1 MKFSI
6 ASLWSVAWI
15 GLKSPRTLVFVYYGF
30 ILATLLWV
38 ASFSVFGII
47 SGESVSNVAPFIYRS
62 EPERTAWDALK
73 YILFQFFVITS
84 VTLFL
89 GYYFGV
95 MKVDRFRESFG
106 FEPPLRRAD
115 VAGLQRAVN
124 LKLVAVARPIRDN
137 LFAEENRLQ
146 GEFRRWPSETMKA
159 IAIQDQVAQVRAT
172 IKTEKRKFW
181 ELHALAGAFGFTR
194 YLSLQWYAMYR

>member
-1 MKFSI
+1 MSNI
-6 ASLWSVAWI
+6 VSLWGVARI
-15 GLKSPRTLVFVYYGF
+15 GLKSPCATLVYVYYGF
-30 ILATLLWV
+30 VLATLLWV
-38 ASFSVFGII
+38 VSFPVLDMI
-47 SGESVSNVAPFIYRS
+47 SGRSVNDLAPFIYWS

-106 FEPPLRRAD
+106 FEPPLWRAD
-115 VAGLQRAVN
+115 VTASQRATN
-124 LKLVAVARPIRDN
+124 LKLAAVARPIRDG
-137 LFAEENRLQ
+137 LFTEENRLRGELRQLSPETPKAQEIQ
-146 GEFRRWPSETMKA
+146 GKLAR
-159 IAIQDQVAQVRAT
+159 VRAE
-172 IKTEKRKFW
+172 IRVEKRKFW
-181 ELHALAGAFGFTR
+181 ELHALVGAFGFSR